1 MFKKQHGTQICVPCC
16 FLCIFVPDNRTENLS
31 RLQKTVYSWKILF
44 SRYGWAADTLCG
56 SWRLAIKDAFYLF
69 TRIPLHSQLIRITT
83 KPTINILQLC
93 HWKFCCVQFIH
104 LCHNLLNFKLL
115 NFYFICVA
123 QMPFVLI
130 GLRPN
135 PLSLEIAR
143 ISFGSLLAYSRFW
156 RCKGRGIFWHRQN
169 FRCFLPLVVATVRC
183 ICDKCSDEAIILSH
197 EVNNAPPSALR
208 LSCNINGILRWTSD
222 DISLFCRIN
231 FVSLQLNSK
240 RQLTVWQ
247 R

>member
-1 MFKKQHGTQICVPCC
+1 ML

-156 RCKGRGIFWHRQN
+156 RCKGTAILPRFQK
-169 FRCFLPLVVATVRC
+169 FRRNLLWVVATGWERN
-183 ICDKCSDEAIILSH
+183 DKRRLEGKILSRDK
-197 EVNNAPPSALR
+197 ENGPPMSP
-208 LSCNINGILRWTSD
+208 
-222 DISLFCRIN
+222 F
-231 FVSLQLNSK
+231 
-240 RQLTVWQ
+240 
-247 R
+247 